1 MYEIFRN
8 KTDTKNITNLNQL
21 KNKLLEEKKI
31 HNKYRYKII
40 NMNER
45 ELKNFVYT
53 GEYEDKK
60 FEGIGFIF
68 ICIKD
73 NNFKDLIKYILKI
86 KLDAINILRLFIYC
100 LQNIDSYEG
109 KFKIYLLDFKNQFIK
124 KFNGLLFELSQK
136 NYIDKLDLIGLFK
149 KLMLG

>member
-1 MYEIFRN
+1 MFEIFKN
-8 KTDTKNITNLNQL
+8 KIDIKNINNIQQL

-31 HNKYRYKII
+31 HNKYRYKIQ

-53 GEYEDKK
+53 GEYEDKT

-73 NNFKDLIKYILKI
+73 NNFRDLVKYILNL
-86 KLDAINILRLFIYC
+86 KLNAINILRLFIYC
-100 LQNIDSYEG
+100 INNIENYDG
-109 KFKIYLLDFKNQFIK
+109 KFRLYLMDFKNRHLK
-124 KFNGLLFELSQK
+124 KFNGLLFELGQL
-136 NYIDKLDLIGLFK
+136 NYIDKLDIINLFRK
-149 KLMLG
+149 IIL